1 MTCHVTIIIP
11 GYVVFPTFSQCQKA
25 LKTKLPLFVFSDIER
40 KESLDETKKEV
51 GVSSTDTKPQ
61 NQTHEDK
68 AHPKS
73 QQGKN
78 FEILY

>member
-1 MTCHVTIIIP
+1 MPCDNHYTTTLFFQHFVN
-11 GYVVFPTFSQCQKA
+11 VKKH

-40 KESLDETKKEV
+40 KESLNKTKKEV
-51 GVSSTDTKPQ
+51 GVSSTETKPQ

-73 QQGKN
+73 QQGKS
-78 FEILY
+78 FEIL

>member
-1 MTCHVTIIIP
+1 M
-11 GYVVFPTFSQCQKA
+11 
-25 LKTKLPLFVFSDIER
+25 LSDVER
-40 KESLDETKKEV
+40 KESLNETKKEV

-61 NQTHEDK
+61 NQAHEDK

-73 QQGKN
+73 QQGKS